1 MSGNWMEFIGEQIVF
16 NSIIVG
22 LSAWLGKVWATR
34 ISARE
39 NQKNAEEIE
48 KLKNELNIR
57 QNVFRIQ
64 FEKEFAIYQ
73 RLCEI
78 NAKIRNCLAHLI
90 HRKSRTIEEE
100 QVVRDETLKSLNAFI
115 ELVNSQEAF
124 MNEEVYH
131 QCLIILQMICSLD
144 NDKIKH
150 DELFYS
156 KLDIETKQLFKVIRS
171 RFNNLNALN

>member
-1 MSGNWMEFIGEQIVF
+1 M
-16 NSIIVG
+16 
-22 LSAWLGKVWATR
+22 
-34 ISARE
+34 
-39 NQKNAEEIE
+39 
-48 KLKNELNIR
+48 
-57 QNVFRIQ
+57 
-64 FEKEFAIYQ
+64 
-73 RLCEI
+73 
-78 NAKIRNCLAHLI
+78 
-90 HRKSRTIEEE
+90 
-100 QVVRDETLKSLNAFI
+100 VRDETLKSLNAFI